1 VLDRGQVGNPRLCSL
16 VRARII
22 PLHTGLTIGAHGMS
36 RILVVDDDA
45 GLRNALHLIL
55 SRIGHEVDMAV
66 DGTEALARAVS
77 ADYDAAV
84 VDYRIPPPDGLD
96 VLNRLRDIQ
105 PTCVRLLMSGTLD
118 LPVLED
124 AVNRGEIAR
133 VIRKPFDTQSFVTAL
148 DGAIT
153 GRARLRDVYI
163 GAMRDG
169 FDRQRRQLEECLSSD
184 TLTLALQ
191 PIVHAGDSAV
201 AGYEALLRSKHPAF
215 DTPLALIC
223 AAESQDMLGQLADR
237 VAERAARILA
247 VMPADLSLFINAH
260 PAELSD
266 ADAVRRRFER
276 LRPWAERVVIEI
288 TERTDVLQI
297 MHWDHAVDFLTG
309 AGFRIAVDDLGAG
322 YNSLSVLAELHPAF
336 AKVDMTIV
344 RNIDSD
350 MRKQRLVE
358 LLAHVAKATQA
369 QLIVEGV
376 ETAAEAAVVR
386 RLGADYLQ
394 GFLFGHPVTDLLG

>member
-1 VLDRGQVGNPRLCSL
+1 
-16 VRARII
+16 
-22 PLHTGLTIGAHGMS
+22 MS
-36 RILVVDDDA
+36 RILVVDDEA
-45 GLRNALHLIL
+45 GMRSALRLVL
-55 SRIGHEVDMAV
+55 SRIGHEVDMAE
-66 DGTEALARAVS
+66 DGTQALAKAVA

-84 VDYRIPPPDGLD
+84 VDYRIPPPNGLD

-105 PTCVRLLMSGTLD
+105 PKCVRLLMSGTLD

-133 VIRKPFDTQSFVTAL
+133 VIRKPFDTQSFVDAL

-163 GAMRDG
+163 GAQREG
-169 FDRQRRQLEECLSSD
+169 FDRQRRELEECLSSAM
-184 TLTLALQ
+184 LTLALQ
-191 PIVHAGDSAV
+191 PIIRPGDSAV
-201 AGYEALLRSKHPAF
+201 VGYEALLRSRHPGF
-215 DTPLALIC
+215 DTPLALVG
-223 AAESQDMLGQLADR
+223 AAESQGMLGQLADR
-237 VAERAARILA
+237 VAESAARILT
-247 VMPADLSLFINAH
+247 VMHPDLTLFINAH
-260 PAELSD
+260 PGELADAE
-266 ADAVRRRFER
+266 AVRRRFGR
-276 LRPWAERVVIEI
+276 LGQWANRIVIEI
-288 TERTDVLQI
+288 TERADVLQI
-297 MHWDHAVDFLTG
+297 MNWRHAVEFLTG

-344 RNIDSD
+344 RNIDRD

-358 LLAHVAKATQA
+358 LLAHVARATQA

-376 ETAAEAAVVR
+376 ETQAEAAVLT

-394 GFLFGHPVTDLLG
+394 GFLFGRPIIDLFG